1 MRTDELRI
9 FGVAL
14 VVLASSSALRAQ
26 APLDQL
32 VALVQSRS
40 AVLTPLP
47 QEGALEPTSR
57 FRGKSL
63 VDWLIQLSDADE
75 ATAESA
81 RSAFLAMGPRAV
93 PVLTMAQGSKFEW
106 DKVDFRSNPIALC
119 RRMGVPA
126 VDALVGMLRSDCTLH
141 AWMALSGIVDDAA
154 RFAGTVPTNER
165 RKEMEAGLGSIV
177 KSLEPCL
184 GSDDAAVRFAALDL
198 LSHVALTGVN
208 DKVLLSVARS
218 ARRLL
223 DRDPR
228 NEVRGAACHL
238 LVLLGFRQVEGGL
251 SLRDLDAMLHPTG
264 KVDEWDES
272 LPKEVAQ
279 AAARGILLHKM
290 QPTAER
296 APASPSGR

>member
-1 MRTDELRI
+1 M
-9 FGVAL
+9 
-14 VVLASSSALRAQ
+14 VLASNLALKAQ
-26 APLDQL
+26 APLEQL
-32 VALVQSRS
+32 VSLVQSRT
-40 AVLTPLP
+40 AVLTPQP
-47 QEGALEPTSR
+47 QEGALEPKTR
-57 FRGKSL
+57 FRGKPL
-63 VDWLIQLSDADE
+63 VDWLVQLSDADE
-75 ATAESA
+75 PTAESGRA
-81 RSAFLAMGPRAV
+81 AFLAMGPRAV
-93 PVLTMAQGSKFEW
+93 PFLLMAQASRFEW
-106 DKVDFRSNPIALC
+106 DKVDVRSNPIALC

-126 VDALVGMLRSDCTLH
+126 VDALVGMLRSECTLP
-141 AWMALSGIVDDAA
+141 AWIALSGIVEDAS
-154 RFAGTVPTNER
+154 RFVGEVPTPER
-165 RKEMEAGLGSIV
+165 RKEMEAALGTIV
-177 KSLEPCL
+177 KSLEPCF

-208 DKVLLSVARS
+208 DKVLLSVARG

-264 KVDEWDES
+264 KADEWDET

-296 APASPSGR
+296 APASPSVR